1 MRALASRPKADRAA
15 PVPYYLVDVAELP
28 YPHAMGT
35 RPRIEGARVRE
46 SNCPL
51 ALSTLRRTLGLPS
64 TWSPGQDG
72 YRELFTANA
81 VDNRRQSCDVH
92 QGDWAVVLP
101 AVTAFLEPFPATADT
116 AFISRAAREDSR
128 LHNLARADRRLALA
142 LLSYSDSLRVYT
154 TAQGHQE
161 ANGQHRICWARTA
174 GVAFLP
180 LWYDDHAPRPPRT
193 AVLLQRG

>member
-1 MRALASRPKADRAA
+1 M
-15 PVPYYLVDVAELP
+15 
-28 YPHAMGT
+28 
-35 RPRIEGARVRE
+35 
-46 SNCPL
+46 
-51 ALSTLRRTLGLPS
+51 
-64 TWSPGQDG
+64 
-72 YRELFTANA
+72 
-81 VDNRRQSCDVH
+81 
-92 QGDWAVVLP
+92 VLP

-116 AFISRAAREDSR
+116 AFISRAARGDAR

>member
-1 MRALASRPKADRAA
+1 M
-15 PVPYYLVDVAELP
+15 
-28 YPHAMGT
+28 
-35 RPRIEGARVRE
+35 
-46 SNCPL
+46 
-51 ALSTLRRTLGLPS
+51 
-64 TWSPGQDG
+64 
-72 YRELFTANA
+72 
-81 VDNRRQSCDVH
+81 
-92 QGDWAVVLP
+92 
-101 AVTAFLEPFPATADT
+101 TAFLEPFPATADT

-154 TAQGHQE
+154 TAQGHQ
-161 ANGQHRICWARTA
+161 A